1 MYELETL
8 QTSVR
13 TQAPWVSPAIKSS
26 SRISA
31 AARYQEESQTKFGD
45 VCLLVIYTINLIAI
59 VVLIYFVS
67 GEYGKP

>member
-13 TQAPWVSPAIKSS
+13 TQAPQVSPAIKSS
-26 SRISA
+26 CRISA
-31 AARYQEESQTKFGD
+31 AARYQEESQTKLRD
-45 VCLLVIYTINLIAI
+45 VSLLVIYTINLIAI
-59 VVLIYFVS
+59 VVLKYFVC

>member
-8 QTSVR
+8 QTSER
-13 TQAPWVSPAIKSS
+13 TQAPRVSPAIKSS
-26 SRISA
+26 CRISA
-31 AARYQEESQTKFGD
+31 AARYQEESHTKLRD

-59 VVLIYFVS
+59 VVLKYFVN